1 MPQLVSL
8 LAALA
13 LFAGLVLSTP
23 LPEVANII
31 GLALMVVALIA
42 LFFDRQARDIAKQKH
57 FLVVYGAGLL
67 LLLALIP
74 TATSAEHIAAILIL
88 APLWLA
94 GPYAGLVARAP
105 RQLLWPLSIGV
116 LALIGTTAST
126 LIAGYDVFVLQMP
139 RGGFSVNNPI
149 HLADLAVSLGFLSL
163 LGLSSRSRWRFIVLL
178 GPVLALAT
186 VLLSGSR
193 GPLLAFFVLSAV
205 SAVFY
210 VAAIWR
216 PRRAIALGLGLAFA
230 CLVFAAPFV
239 SVDLNGRKFQLADI
253 AQQVLT
259 GSTEDGSTSERLFML
274 QTAWGAFKASPVY
287 GFGMIDYPAKAAP
300 FGPPDNPFAPS
311 QHLHND
317 IADFAVIGGLL
328 GLLSYAL
335 IVLAPLL
342 GGLRARRPDALFIG
356 LMATTGYFT
365 MGLTNAMI
373 GILTQTMLFGLMLA
387 LIGMLS
393 HKDQT

>member
-1 MPQLVSL
+1 LPQLVSL

-23 LPEVANII
+23 FPEVANII
-31 GLALMVVALIA
+31 GLVLMVVALIA
-42 LFFDRQARDIAKQKH
+42 LFFDRRAREIARQPH
-57 FLVVYGAGLL
+57 FLAIYGAGVL

-94 GPYAGLVARAP
+94 GPYAGLVAHAP
-105 RQLLWPLSIGV
+105 RQLLSPLAIGV
-116 LALIGTTAST
+116 LALIGTGAAT
-126 LIAGYDVFVLQMP
+126 LIAGYDVFVLQMT

-163 LGLSSRSRWRFIVLL
+163 LGLFSRNRLRFIVLFGPLL
-178 GPVLALAT
+178 GLAT

-193 GPLLAFFVLSAV
+193 GPLVAFAVLAGISAIFYI
-205 SAVFY
+205 AV
-210 VAAIWR
+210 VWR
-216 PRRAIALGLGLAFA
+216 PSRMIALCLS
-230 CLVFAAPFV
+230 LVFASLVLAAPFV
-239 SVDLNGRKFQLADI
+239 SIDLSGRQFRLVDLAQEI
-253 AQQVLT
+253 AA
-259 GSTEDGSTSERLFML
+259 GSSEDGSNNERLFML
-274 QTAWGAFKASPVY
+274 KTAWGAFQASPVY
-287 GFGMIDYPAKAAP
+287 GHGMIDYPAKAAEYAP
-300 FGPPDNPFAPS
+300 NDNPYAPS
-311 QHLHND
+311 GHLHND

-335 IVLAPLL
+335 IVLAPLI

-356 LMATTGYFT
+356 LTATTGYFT

>member
-31 GLALMVVALIA
+31 GLVLMVVALIA
-42 LFFDRQARDIAKQKH
+42 LFFDRRAREIARQPH
-57 FLVVYGAGLL
+57 FLAIYGAGLL

-94 GPYAGLVARAP
+94 GPYAGLITGAP
-105 RQLLWPLSIGV
+105 RQLLSPLGIGV

-163 LGLSSRSRWRFIVLL
+163 LGLFSRSRWRFIVLL

-186 VLLSGSR
+186 VLLSASR
-193 GPLLAFFVLSAV
+193 GPLLAFCVLAAV
-205 SAVFY
+205 SVVFY

-216 PRRAIALGLGLAFA
+216 PRKAIALGLGLAFA
-230 CLVFAAPFV
+230 CLVLAAPFV
-239 SVDLNGRKFQLADI
+239 SVDLSGRKFQLADI

-274 QTAWGAFKASPVY
+274 QTAWGAFQASPVY
-287 GFGMIDYPAKAAP
+287 GFGMIDYPSKAAP
-300 FGPPDNPFAPS
+300 FGPSDNPFRPS

-317 IADFAVIGGLL
+317 IADFAVIAGSL

-335 IVLAPLL
+335 IILAPLI
-342 GGLRARRPDALFIG
+342 GGLRTRRADALFIG
-356 LMATTGYFT
+356 LMATAGYFT